1 MICDK
6 IVSWASTSR
15 CVPKKSPKTYSP
27 SHETPRFSQNRA
39 TNCGWRQNRLLGI
52 SVSICTKIVSKN
64 VLTGSENLQV
74 QTKPTYKLWFA
85 TKSSPDH
92 KRVEGY
98 RNTPKNV
105 LRRSEKLPRT
115 GKFVLQAMIC
125 DEIVSWVSTC
135 RGILKQSSKTCSA
148 CGETPRYTQIREE
161 VIF

>member
-1 MICDK
+1 MICDE
-6 IVSWASTSR
+6 IVSWASTCRSTLKQSLKTCTAGRKTSR
-15 CVPKKSPKTYSP
+15 YS
-27 SHETPRFSQNRA
+27 ENRA

-52 SVSICTKIVSKN
+52 SVSICTKIVFKN
-64 VLTGSENLQV
+64 VLTGSKNLQV
-74 QTKPTYKLWFA
+74 QSKPTYKLWFA

-105 LRRSEKLPRT
+105 LRRSEKLPGT

-148 CGETPRYTQIREE
+148 CGKTPRYTQIREE